1 MSRGKVLVLGN
12 ENSSFLTVVR
22 SLGRKDIIVHVGM
35 CRSGL
40 AATRSRYI
48 SKVQHI
54 EIASDARLFD
64 IERFCSLLDQERYD
78 LVIPCDDPSSIPLH
92 AHRTRLD
99 SYGNIYILEK
109 ETFEIT
115 SNKFEINKI
124 CRELGINLPR
134 ERLVTVNDD
143 PEGIYSDF
151 GPSVVLKPLATFH
164 SGYLDERRN
173 VRKGFSYETFLPI
186 LTEMLNRGD
195 VLVQEDFLGTGIG
208 VECLAKGG
216 KVLTAFQHQR
226 VHEPLHGGGS
236 SYRKSVPL
244 DTRLLEATQKLLGY
258 LNYTGVAMLEF
269 KKNLKNGDWTF
280 LEINA
285 RFWGSLPLPVAAG
298 IDFPYYLYEMLV
310 NKKEEFNRI
319 YKANVYCRNLTRDV
333 EWMIANIKADKHD
346 ERLNTKPVYACIL
359 EVANI
364 LMLRER
370 SDTLTCDDPIPGWI
384 EMYQVL
390 LAVLQKAIT
399 VVYLGLSDIV
409 LSRKCMRRVMTSKIN
424 HAKQIL
430 FVCKGNICRS
440 PFAQFYA
447 AKSLQRGVEILSAGT
462 IQKQGRVSPYE
473 AIEAA
478 TKFGIDLSEHA
489 SQPLTNEM
497 IRRSDVI
504 VIFDKENIA
513 YVVQNHASALHK
525 SALLGIYSDCP
536 STQIADPF
544 GKDKQEFLRT
554 YGLIAKCI
562 DRITGKSDSNHSGC
576 SDS

>member
-1 MSRGKVLVLGN
+1 MRGGKVLVLGN

-22 SLGRKDIIVHVGM
+22 SLGRRGIIVHVGM
-35 CRSGL
+35 CGSGL

-48 SKVQHI
+48 SKIHHI
-54 EIASDARLFD
+54 EMTSEARSFD

-78 LVIPCDDPSSIPLH
+78 LVMPCDDPCNITLD
-92 AHRTRLD
+92 AHRTRLNR
-99 SYGNIYILEK
+99 YGNIYILEK
-109 ETFEIT
+109 ETYDIT

-124 CRELGINLPR
+124 CRVLGINLPR
-134 ERLVTVNDD
+134 ERLVTVNDN
-143 PEGIYSDF
+143 PERIYSDF
-151 GPSVVLKPLATFH
+151 GPFVVLKPLSSFH
-164 SGYLDERRN
+164 SGNLDERRG
-173 VRKGFSYETFLPI
+173 VRKAYSYETFVHI
-186 LTEMLNRGD
+186 LTEMLKSGD

-244 DTRLLEATQKLLGY
+244 DTRLLEAAQKLLGY
-258 LNYTGVAMLEF
+258 LKYTGVAMLEF
-269 KKNLKNGDWTF
+269 KKNYESGDWTF
-280 LEINA
+280 IEINA

-310 NKKEEFNRI
+310 KGKEEFNRV
-319 YKANVYCRNLTRDV
+319 YRTNLYCRNLTQDV
-333 EWMIANIKADKHD
+333 DWMIANIKADKHD
-346 ERLNTKPVYACIL
+346 VRLNTKPVYACVL

-364 LMLRER
+364 IMLRER
-370 SDTLTCDDPIPGWI
+370 SDTLRYDDPIPGCI

-390 LAVLQKAIT
+390 RSVLQRVIT
-399 VVYLGLSDIV
+399 IVYLGLSDML
-409 LSRKCMRRVMTSKIN
+409 LSRKAIKRLVTSKIK
-424 HAKQIL
+424 HSKRIL

-440 PFAQFYA
+440 PFAEMYA
-447 AKSLQRGVEILSAGT
+447 AKSGHGCLDILSAGT

-473 AIEAA
+473 AMEAA
-478 TKFGIDLSEHA
+478 WEYGIDLSRHA
-489 SQPLTNEM
+489 SKPLTNEI

-504 VIFDKENIA
+504 VIFDKENCA
-513 YVVQNHASALHK
+513 YVVRNHASALHK
-525 SALLGIYSDCP
+525 TVLLGIYSDCP

-554 YGLIAKCI
+554 YCLIAKCI
-562 DRITGKSDSNHSGC
+562 DRITGKSDANHSGC
-576 SDS
+576 VDP